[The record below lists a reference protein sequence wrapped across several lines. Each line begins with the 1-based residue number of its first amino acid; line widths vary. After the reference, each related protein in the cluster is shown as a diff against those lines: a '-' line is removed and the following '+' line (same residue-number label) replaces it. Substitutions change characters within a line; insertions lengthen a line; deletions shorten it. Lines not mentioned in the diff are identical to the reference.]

1 MTTPAARAAKPM
13 PALMRELIGIAT
25 PLVLS
30 TASFTVMHFIDRV
43 MLAWY
48 SDVTAAASVC
58 GGILAFM
65 FISFFLGVAEYT
77 NTFVAQYHGA
87 GDRRMVSVSVWQGV
101 YVAVVSGLLL
111 LALKP
116 VGLRVIEW
124 FGHEAPVRAA
134 ERAYF
139 SIMVAGGI
147 WPLVNC
153 ALSSF
158 FSGRG
163 DTWTVMWV
171 NTGASFLN
179 GVLNYFLIFGSWGAP
194 ELGIRGAAYAT
205 VISSATGTAVY
216 FVLLM
221 RRRWRIEYGM
231 QRYWAPRFRSLLQL
245 VRYGGPSGVS
255 FGLDIAAF
263 TVFVLLMGTH
273 GTVQL
278 IASNITLSINMLA
291 FMPMLGCSIG
301 TSIMVGQYIGRN
313 DKETAER
320 AAYAG
325 LRLTVGYMIVMGTLF
340 LTVPRVFFMCFKG
353 TGIAPDVFVQVVA
366 YGRVLL
372 AFLAVMGVLDAVN
385 TTCSGALKGAGDTW
399 FTMWAQVVI
408 AWVVFVPPVWLMLR
422 VWHMGINWAWAWLLV
437 YVACLAI
444 TFALRFRRG
453 RWKTIEIRETPTPPL
468 VPEIAEEARMVE

>member
-1 MTTPAARAAKPM
+1 MS
-13 PALMRELIGIAT
+13 ALIRELVGIAM

-30 TASFTVMHFIDRV
+30 TASFTVMHFIDRA

-87 GDRRMVSVSVWQGV
+87 GDRRMVTVSVWQGV
-101 YVAVVSGLLL
+101 YVALASGLIL

-116 VGLRVIEW
+116 VGLCVIEW
-124 FGHEAPVRAA
+124 FGHESAVRAA

-139 SIMVAGGI
+139 SILIAGGVWVLI
-147 WPLVNC
+147 NC
-153 ALSSF
+153 VLSSF

-171 NTGASFLN
+171 NTGASCLN
-179 GVLNYFLIFGSWGAP
+179 GVLNWFLIFGKWGAP

-205 VISSATGTAVY
+205 VIATASASAVY
-216 FVLLM
+216 CVLIM
-221 RRRWRIEYGM
+221 RRRWRAEYGM
-231 QRYWAPRFRSLLQL
+231 VRHWAPRFRSLVQL
-245 VRYGGPSGVS
+245 VRFGGPSGVS

-273 GTVQL
+273 GTIQL

-291 FMPMLGCSIG
+291 FMPMLGCSIA
-301 TSIMVGQYIGRN
+301 TSILVGQYIGRN

-325 LRLTVGYMIVMGTLF
+325 LRLTVGYMVVMGTLF
-340 LTVPRVFFMCFKG
+340 VTVPQVFFLCFKG
-353 TGIAPDVFVQVVA
+353 GGIEPAVFAQVVA
-366 YGRVLL
+366 HGRILL

-408 AWVVFVPPVWLMLR
+408 AWMIFVPPVWLMLR
-422 VWHMGINWAWAWLLV
+422 VWHMSMYWAWAWLV
-437 YVACLAI
+437 IYVGCLAT
-444 TFALRFRRG
+444 TFAMRFRRG
-453 RWKTIEIRETPTPPL
+453 RWKTIEIREMQVMVP
-468 VPEIAEEARMVE
+468 VPEIAEEARMIEG